1 MDCSNLQSDGI
12 LERATIPGDT
22 QILKL
27 AGNAISDDITLKV
40 IMESLESVY
49 EAQEM
54 VITEKYHYV
63 RKKLSQ
69 NKDVHHLYLYPK
81 Y

>member
-27 AGNAISDDITLKV
+27 AGNAISDDVTLKV

-54 VITEKYHYV
+54 VTKYHYV
-63 RKKLSQ
+63 REKLSQ
-69 NKDVHHLYLYPK
+69 NKDGHHLYLYPK
-81 Y
+81 HKN

>member
-1 MDCSNLQSDGI
+1 MDCSNLQSDKI

-27 AGNAISDDITLKV
+27 AGNAISDDVTLKV

-54 VITEKYHYV
+54 VV
-63 RKKLSQ
+63 LLRS
-69 NKDVHHLYLYPK
+69 NV
-81 Y
+81 

>member
-22 QILKL
+22 QISKL
-27 AGNAISDDITLKV
+27 AGNAISDDVTLKV

-54 VITEKYHYV
+54 VITEQYHYV
-63 RKKLSQ
+63 RKKISQ